1 MNDMKINIIC
11 LLVGGVIFHVLSYL
25 THSMKDSHLLLSVII
40 WLAVGSSLIAFVE
53 IKNRRQTSKE
63 VS

>member
-11 LLVGGVIFHVLSYL
+11 LLVGVVIFHVLSYL
-25 THSMKDSHLLLSVII
+25 TQSIKESHLLLSIVI

-53 IKNRRQTSKE
+53 IKNKRQATKE

>member
-11 LLVGGVIFHVLSYL
+11 LLVSVVIFHVLSYL
-25 THSMKDSHLLLSVII
+25 THSIKESHLLLSIVI
-40 WLAVGSSLIAFVE
+40 WLTVGSSLIAFVE
-53 IKNRRQTSKE
+53 IKNKRQATKE

>member
-11 LLVGGVIFHVLSYL
+11 LLVGVVIFHVLSYL
-25 THSMKDSHLLLSVII
+25 TQSIKESHLLLSIVI

-53 IKNRRQTSKE
+53 IKNKRQSTKE